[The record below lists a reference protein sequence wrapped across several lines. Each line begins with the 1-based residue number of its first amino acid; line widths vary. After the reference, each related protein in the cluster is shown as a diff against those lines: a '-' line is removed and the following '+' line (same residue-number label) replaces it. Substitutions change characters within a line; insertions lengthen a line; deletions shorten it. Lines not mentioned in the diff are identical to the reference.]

1 MQRPLFLLLLSTLT
15 YASQAATNSSAW
27 NCEQSKDGK
36 EWVCSGDAKSVE
48 AAPVSKTEPLVVKPE
63 PVAIETT
70 KPIEVQ
76 KPAPIV
82 EPVVETVVAPEIIIT
97 PPPIEKEVIDVEKP
111 RSIAVPVATKAH
123 SATTSGEWQCGAEA
137 KSSEW
142 NCQQTKKS
150 NSAENRESVAEVKT
164 ISTKSDNSRG
174 LRILPPAFD
183 GVQEQTFDVL
193 KSQLKID
200 PWEHCT
206 NPNAPKQVQMSLN
219 KGERTHSPINVQS
232 NYSEIFDNEISS
244 YFGNVQIKRADQQM
258 SSNAANYDS
267 VAGKLDVQGDVYYS
281 DDDMSVHTNAAT
293 FDLASDQAK
302 LRDVLFIAPT
312 ASLRGHAGAVYRDS
326 KTVSRYQDVAY
337 TSCPTGNQD
346 WVVHASELEIDKE
359 EGRGSAKNAWL
370 EFKGTP
376 VFYSPY
382 LAFPTDSRRSSGFL
396 APSFGSTQ
404 RSGFNISTPYY
415 FNIADNYD
423 ATFRPRYLTK
433 RGMLLAGEF
442 RYLTESSQGQTNVEV
457 LPNDYLR
464 QDKPRYFASMKNTTK
479 FTDKIQANVDL
490 NFVSDKNYFAEL
502 GSALSMPNFSYLKS
516 QADVGYYGDDINA
529 TARVENYQ
537 SIDKYLTGDKLPYR
551 KLPQI
556 NVNLKHGFDQLPAP
570 VNVAMENEFVY
581 FQHTK
586 LRNGQRSNL
595 KPSISLP
602 MQSASAY
609 VTPKIAVQYTNYFLS
624 NPSNPSSDFLANE
637 YQNPSNYPSQISRT
651 LPIFSTD
658 SGMTFQRNLNLGGKG
673 FLNTIEPRLF
683 YLYIPRTN
691 QDAIPLFDTAVYDMW
706 FNTLFRE
713 NRFSGIDRMQ
723 DANQFTAAIT
733 SRLIDEKTGKE
744 RAKFSL
750 GNTFYLQDRKVQ
762 SPYSVFKY
770 LKKDGAKV
778 QSRDTNNHLVVD
790 AAGSPVYETYYDS
803 VGVLPDTNSFSN
815 IIGEFSTQ
823 INDHVSI
830 DSGLQWNPHRAEIDR
845 GKLLLHLTNQPNEIL
860 NLGYRYRKNIMP
872 DISSA
877 DLANT
882 DIDWD
887 ITKQNLSTGISQTDV
902 SFHYP
907 VYDNWSAIGRWQ
919 YSLLYNSTQE
929 SFFGVEK
936 ENCCWRFRVV
946 GRRYVNNLNVFY
958 NGADVQGVSQTGV
971 FFQVEL
977 KGLTGMG
984 EKLDTF
990 LEQNIYGYRATQ

>member
-48 AAPVSKTEPLVVKPE
+48 AAPASKIEPSVVKSE
-63 PVAIETT
+63 AVVIETT
-70 KPIEVQ
+70 KPIEVE
-76 KPAPIV
+76 KLA
-82 EPVVETVVAPEIIIT
+82 PVVETVVAPEIIIT
-97 PPPIEKEVIDVEKP
+97 PPPIEKAVIDVEKP
-111 RSIAVPVATKAH
+111 RSIAVPVATEAQ
-123 SATTSGEWQCGAEA
+123 SAPNSGEWQCGAET

-150 NSAENRESVAEVKT
+150 NLTENPERESVAEIKT
-164 ISTKSDNSRG
+164 VSTKSDNSRG
-174 LRILPPAFD
+174 LRILSPAFD
-183 GVQEQTFDVL
+183 GAQEQTFDVL

-206 NPNAPKQVQMSLN
+206 NPNAPKQVQMSSN
-219 KGERTHSPINVQS
+219 KGERTHSPINVKS
-232 NYSEIFDNEISS
+232 NYSEIFENEISS

-293 FDLASDQAK
+293 FDLANDQAK

-346 WVVHASELEIDKE
+346 WVIHASELEIDKE
-359 EGRGSAKNAWL
+359 KGRGSAKNAWL

-382 LAFPTDSRRSSGFL
+382 LSFPTDNRRTSGFL

-464 QDKPRYFASMKNTTK
+464 QDKPRYFASIKNTTK
-479 FTDKIQANVDL
+479 FSDKIQANVDL

-516 QADVGYYGDDINA
+516 LADVGYYGDEISA
-529 TARVENYQ
+529 TAKVENYQ
-537 SIDKYLTGDKLPYR
+537 SIDKALTKGKLPYR

-556 NVNLKHGFDQLPAP
+556 NVNLKHGFDQLPVP
-570 VNVAMENEFVY
+570 VNVAMDNEFVY
-581 FQHTK
+581 FQHTS
-586 LRNGQRSNL
+586 LRNGQRSNI

-624 NPSNPSSDFLANE
+624 DPQSNIVSSETIAPKWAWSPSNILG
-637 YQNPSNYPSQISRT
+637 QVSRT

-658 SGMTFQRNLNLGGKG
+658 SGMTFERNLNLGGKA
-673 FLNTIEPRLF
+673 FLNTLEPRLF
-683 YLYIPRTN
+683 YLYIPRKN
-691 QDAIPLFDTAVYDMW
+691 QDAINTMFDTAAYDMW
-706 FNTLFRE
+706 FNTLFRD

-723 DANQFTAAIT
+723 DANQITTAVT
-733 SRLIDEKTGKE
+733 SRLIDEKTGQE

-750 GNTFYLQDRKVQ
+750 GNIFYFQNREIQVPYYLQNYANIDG
-762 SPYSVFKY
+762 KY
-770 LKKDGAKV
+770 VPIL
-778 QSRDTNNHLVVD
+778 D
-790 AAGSPVYETYYDS
+790 ADKNPTYYQFMPGTDK
-803 VGVLPDTNSFSN
+803 TRFSN
-815 IIGEFSTQ
+815 IIGEFSAR
-823 INDHVSI
+823 INDHIAI
-830 DSGLQWNPHRAEIDR
+830 DSGVQYDPYQSEISR
-845 GKLLLHLTNQPNEIL
+845 GKAMLHLTNQPNEIL
-860 NLGYRYRKNIMP
+860 NLGYRYRKMSPTLFPNLP
-872 DISSA
+872 NSRPNDI
-877 DLANT
+877 
-882 DIDWD
+882 I
-887 ITKQNLSTGISQTDV
+887 QTDV

-946 GRRYVNNLNVFY
+946 GRRYLNNLNVFASD
-958 NGADVQGVSQTGV
+958 ADVQGTSQTGV

>member
-1 MQRPLFLLLLSTLT
+1 
-15 YASQAATNSSAW
+15 TNSSAW

-36 EWVCSGDAKSVE
+36 EWVCSGDAKPVE
-48 AAPVSKTEPLVVKPE
+48 AAPASKIEPLVVKPE
-63 PVAIETT
+63 PVVIETT
-70 KPIEVQ
+70 KP
-76 KPAPIV
+76 V
-82 EPVVETVVAPEIIIT
+82 EAEKLAPVVEIVVTPEIIIT
-97 PPPIEKEVIDVEKP
+97 PPPIEQSVIDVEKP
-111 RSIAVPVATKAH
+111 HSITVPVAIETQ
-123 SATTSGEWQCGAEA
+123 SAPTSGEWQCGAEA
-137 KSSEW
+137 KNSEW

-150 NSAENRESVAEVKT
+150 NSTENPEHESVAEIKT
-164 ISTKSDNSRG
+164 VSTKSDNSRG
-174 LRILPPAFD
+174 LRILSPAFD

-193 KSQLKID
+193 KSQLKVD
-200 PWEHCT
+200 PWQHCT
-206 NPNAPKQVQMSLN
+206 NPNAPKQVPMSSN

-232 NYSEIFDNEISS
+232 NYSEIFENEISS

-382 LAFPTDSRRSSGFL
+382 LSFPTDNRRTSGFL

-442 RYLTESSQGQTNVEV
+442 RYLTESSQGQTSVEV

-537 SIDKYLTGDKLPYR
+537 SIDKALTKGKLPYR

-556 NVNLKHGFDQLPAP
+556 NVNLKHGFDQLPVP
-570 VNVAMENEFVY
+570 VNVAMDNEFVY
-581 FQHTK
+581 FQHTS
-586 LRNGQRSNL
+586 LRNGQRSNI

-624 NPSNPSSDFLANE
+624 DPQSNIVLSETIAPNSPSWAWSPSNILG
-637 YQNPSNYPSQISRT
+637 QVSRT

-658 SGMTFQRNLNLGGKG
+658 SGMTFERNLNLGGKA
-673 FLNTIEPRLF
+673 FLNTLEPRLF
-683 YLYIPRTN
+683 YLYIPRKN
-691 QDAIPLFDTAVYDMW
+691 QDAINTMFDTATYDMW
-706 FNTLFRE
+706 FNTLFRD

-723 DANQFTAAIT
+723 DANQITTAVT
-733 SRLIDEKTGKE
+733 SRLIDEKTGQE

-750 GNTFYLQDRKVQ
+750 GNIFYFQNREIQVPYYLQ
-762 SPYSVFKY
+762 
-770 LKKDGAKV
+770 
-778 QSRDTNNHLVVD
+778 
-790 AAGSPVYETYYDS
+790 
-803 VGVLPDTNSFSN
+803 
-815 IIGEFSTQ
+815 
-823 INDHVSI
+823 
-830 DSGLQWNPHRAEIDR
+830 
-845 GKLLLHLTNQPNEIL
+845 
-860 NLGYRYRKNIMP
+860 
-872 DISSA
+872 
-877 DLANT
+877 
-882 DIDWD
+882 
-887 ITKQNLSTGISQTDV
+887 
-902 SFHYP
+902 
-907 VYDNWSAIGRWQ
+907 
-919 YSLLYNSTQE
+919 
-929 SFFGVEK
+929 
-936 ENCCWRFRVV
+936 
-946 GRRYVNNLNVFY
+946 
-958 NGADVQGVSQTGV
+958 
-971 FFQVEL
+971 
-977 KGLTGMG
+977 
-984 EKLDTF
+984 
-990 LEQNIYGYRATQ
+990 

>member
-1 MQRPLFLLLLSTLT
+1 MQRPLFLLLLSTIT

-48 AAPVSKTEPLVVKPE
+48 AAPVSKIEPPVVKPE

-70 KPIEVQ
+70 KPVEVE
-76 KPAPIV
+76 KPAPIF

-97 PPPIEKEVIDVEKP
+97 PPPIEKAVIDVEKP
-111 RSIAVPVATKAH
+111 RSIAVPVAAETR
-123 SATTSGEWQCGAEA
+123 SAPTSGEWQCGAEA

-150 NSAENRESVAEVKT
+150 NSTENPERESVAEIKT
-164 ISTKSDNSRG
+164 VSTKSDHSSG
-174 LRILPPAFD
+174 LRILSPAFD

-206 NPNAPKQVQMSLN
+206 NPNAPKQVQMSSN
-219 KGERTHSPINVQS
+219 KGDRPHSPINVQS
-232 NYSEIFDNEISS
+232 NYSEIFENEISS

-415 FNIADNYD
+415 FNMAENYD

-442 RYLTESSQGQTNVEV
+442 HYLTESSQGQTSVEV

-464 QDKPRYFASMKNTTK
+464 QDKPRYFATMKNTTK

-516 QADVGYYGDDINA
+516 QADVGYYGDEISA

-556 NVNLKHGFDQLPAP
+556 NVNLKHGFDQLLVP
-570 VNVAMENEFVY
+570 VNVAMDNEFVY
-581 FQHTK
+581 FQHTS
-586 LRNGQRSNL
+586 LQNGQRSNI
-595 KPSISLP
+595 KPSVSLP

-624 NPSNPSSDFLANE
+624 DPQSNTASS
-637 YQNPSNYPSQISRT
+637 SSQISRT

-658 SGMTFQRNLNLGGKG
+658 SGMTFERNLNLGGKE
-673 FLNTIEPRLF
+673 FLNTLEPRLF
-683 YLYIPRTN
+683 YLYIPHTN

-723 DANQFTAAIT
+723 DANQITAAIT
-733 SRLIDEKTGKE
+733 SRLVDEKTGKE

-750 GNTFYLQDRKVQ
+750 GNIFYFQDRKVQ
-762 SPYSVFKY
+762 APYYFQQYIPTSEGYMKAT
-770 LKKDGAKV
+770 DGAGNIILDENGKPI
-778 QSRDTNNHLVVD
+778 LVTKSGQV
-790 AAGSPVYETYYDS
+790 S
-803 VGVLPDTNSFSN
+803 PDTETNAFSN
-815 IIGEFSTQ
+815 IIGEFSTH

-830 DSGLQWNPHRAEIDR
+830 DSGLQWNPHKANISR
-845 GKLLLHLTNQPNEIL
+845 GKAMLHLTNQPNEIL
-860 NLGYRYRKNIMP
+860 NLGYRYRENVTP
-872 DISSA
+872 DILVKTP
-877 DLANT
+877 DLQEGT
-882 DIDWD
+882 L
-887 ITKQNLSTGISQTDV
+887 QRYSTGISQTDV

-958 NGADVQGVSQTGV
+958 NGADVQGTSQTGI

>member
-1 MQRPLFLLLLSTLT
+1 MQRPLFLLLLSTLS
-15 YASQAATNSSAW
+15 YASEAATNASAW

-36 EWVCSGDAKSVE
+36 EWVCSGDTKSAE
-48 AAPVSKTEPLVVKPE
+48 PVPTTQIETPIITPE
-63 PVAIETT
+63 PKTVETAV
-70 KPIEVQ
+70 PIEVEKQ
-76 KPAPIV
+76 V
-82 EPVVETVVAPEIIIT
+82 EPIIT
-97 PPPIEKEVIDVEKP
+97 LPPIEKVIVKEVEKLRP
-111 RSIAVPVATKAH
+111 VSIQTENSTAP
-123 SATTSGEWQCGAEA
+123 TSGEWQCGADG

-150 NSAENRESVAEVKT
+150 NSTENSERESVAEIKSV
-164 ISTKSDNSRG
+164 STKSDNSRG
-174 LRILPPAFD
+174 LSILPEAFD
-183 GVQEQTFDVL
+183 ATQEQTFDVL

-200 PWEHCT
+200 PWQHCT
-206 NPNAPKQVQMSLN
+206 NPNAPKQVQLISN
-219 KGERTHSPINVQS
+219 KGERTRSPINVKS
-232 NYSEIFDNEISS
+232 NYSEIFENEISS
-244 YFGNVQIKRADQQM
+244 YFGNVHIDRADQQM

-293 FDLASDQAK
+293 FNLSNDQAK
-302 LRDVLFIAPT
+302 LRDVLFIAPS
-312 ASLRGHAGAVYRDS
+312 APLRGHAGAVYRDS
-326 KTVSRYQDVAY
+326 KNISRYQDVAY

-346 WVVHASELEIDKE
+346 WVIHASELEIDKE

-370 EFKGTP
+370 EFKGAP

-382 LAFPTDSRRSSGFL
+382 LAFPTDSRRTSGFL

-415 FNIADNYD
+415 FNIAPNYD

-433 RGMLLAGEF
+433 RGILLAGEF
-442 RYLTESSQGQTNVEV
+442 RYLTESSQGQTSVEV

-464 QDKPRYFASMKNTTK
+464 QDKPRFFASMKNTTK
-479 FTDKIQANVDL
+479 FTDRIQANVDL

-516 QADVGYYGDDINA
+516 QADVGYYGDEISA
-529 TARVENYQ
+529 VGRVENYQ
-537 SIDKYLTGDKLPYR
+537 SIDKALTKGKLPYR

-556 NVNLKHGFDQLPAP
+556 NVNLKHGFDQLPVP

-581 FQHTK
+581 FQHTS
-586 LRNGQRSNL
+586 LRNGQRSNI

-624 NPSNPSSDFLANE
+624 DPQSNINSSETTSSPSWAWQPNGFLG
-637 YQNPSNYPSQISRT
+637 QVSRT

-658 SGMTFQRNLNLGGKG
+658 SGMTFERNLNLGGKE
-673 FLNTIEPRLF
+673 FLNTLEPRLF

-691 QDAIPLFDTAVYDMW
+691 QDAINTMFDTATYDMW
-706 FNTLFRE
+706 FNTLFRD

-723 DANQFTAAIT
+723 DANQITTAIT
-733 SRLIDEKTGKE
+733 SRLIDEQTGKE

-750 GNTFYLQDRKVQ
+750 GNIFYFQDREIQVPYYLQNYEKNIDG
-762 SPYSVFKY
+762 KY
-770 LKKDGAKV
+770 VPVL
-778 QSRDTNNHLVVD
+778 D
-790 AAGSPVYETYYDS
+790 AAKNPTYYQFMPGIDK
-803 VGVLPDTNSFSN
+803 TRFSN
-815 IIGEFSTQ
+815 IIGEFSAR
-823 INDHVSI
+823 INDHVAI
-830 DSGLQWNPHRAEIDR
+830 DSGVQYDPYQSEISR
-845 GKLLLHLTNQPNEIL
+845 GKAMLHLTNQPNEIL
-860 NLGYRYRKNIMP
+860 NLGYRYRKMSPTLFPNLP
-872 DISSA
+872 NSRPNDIIQS
-877 DLANT
+877 
-882 DIDWD
+882 
-887 ITKQNLSTGISQTDV
+887 DV

-907 VYDNWSAIGRWQ
+907 IYDNWSAIGRWQ

-936 ENCCWRFRVV
+936 ENCCWKFRVV
-946 GRRYVNNLNVFY
+946 GRRYLNNLNVFASD
-958 NGADVQGVSQTGV
+958 ADIQGTSQTGV

-990 LEQNIYGYRATQ
+990 LEQNIYGYRSAQ

>member
-1 MQRPLFLLLLSTLT
+1 MRLKSNFASIITNKITLMQRRLFLLFLSALP
-15 YASQAATNSSAW
+15 YASESVANSAAW

-36 EWVCSGDAKSVE
+36 EWVCDGDSKSPESSPKPISETPISVE
-48 AAPVSKTEPLVVKPE
+48 PPAAVEIE
-63 PVAIETT
+63 NVA
-70 KPIEVQ
+70 
-76 KPAPIV
+76 
-82 EPVVETVVAPEIIIT
+82 PVVEITNPE
-97 PPPIEKEVIDVEKP
+97 PIVSSPVEKVTAEKEFVRP
-111 RSIAVPVATKAH
+111 MPVTQKA
-123 SATTSGEWQCGAEA
+123 
-137 KSSEW
+137 
-142 NCQQTKKS
+142 
-150 NSAENRESVAEVKT
+150 ES
-164 ISTKSDNSRG
+164 SRG
-174 LRILPPAFD
+174 LSILPAAFD
-183 GVQEQTFDVL
+183 ATQEQTFNVL

-200 PWEHCT
+200 PWEHCI
-206 NPNAPKQVQMSLN
+206 NPNAPKQTQIRSN
-219 KGERTHSPINVQS
+219 KGDRIHAPINVKS
-232 NYSEIFDNEISS
+232 NYSEIFENEISS
-244 YFGNVQIKRADQQM
+244 YFGNVRIDRADQQM

-267 VAGKLDVQGDVYYS
+267 VTGKLDAQGDVYYS
-281 DDDMSVHTNAAT
+281 DDDMAVHTDAAS

-302 LRDVLFIAPT
+302 LRDVLFIAP
-312 ASLRGHAGAVYRDS
+312 SVPLRGYAGAAYRDS
-326 KTVSRYQDVAY
+326 KTVSHYQDVAY

-346 WVVHASELEIDKE
+346 WVVHAGELKIDKE
-359 EGRGSAKNAWL
+359 DGRGSAKNAWL

-382 LAFPTDSRRSSGFL
+382 LSFPTDSRRTSGFL

-433 RGMLLAGEF
+433 RGILLAGES
-442 RYLTESSQGQTNVEV
+442 RYLTENSYGQLNAEI

-464 QDKPRYFASMKNTTK
+464 QDKPRYFASFKDTTK

-516 QADVGYYGDDINA
+516 QADVGYYGDEISA
-529 TARVENYQ
+529 VGRVENYQ
-537 SIDKYLTGDKLPYR
+537 SIDKALTKGKLPYR

-556 NVNLKHGFDQLPAP
+556 NVNLKHGFDQLPVP

-581 FQHTK
+581 FQHTS

-609 VTPKIAVQYTNYFLS
+609 VIPKIAVQYTNYFLS
-624 NPSNPSSDFLANE
+624 DPQSNIVSSETITPNPPLWAWSPSNILG
-637 YQNPSNYPSQISRT
+637 QVSRT

-658 SGMTFQRNLNLGGKG
+658 SGMTFERNLNLGGKD
-673 FLNTIEPRLF
+673 FLNTLEPRLF
-683 YLYIPRTN
+683 YLYIPRKN
-691 QDAIPLFDTAVYDMW
+691 QDAINTMFDTATYDMW

-723 DANQFTAAIT
+723 DANQITTAIT
-733 SRLIDEKTGKE
+733 SRLIDEQTGKE

-750 GNTFYLQDRKVQ
+750 GNIFYFQNREIQVPYYLQNYTNIDG
-762 SPYSVFKY
+762 KY
-770 LKKDGAKV
+770 VPVL
-778 QSRDTNNHLVVD
+778 D
-790 AAGSPVYETYYDS
+790 AVKNPTYYQFMPGTDK
-803 VGVLPDTNSFSN
+803 TRFSN
-815 IIGEFSTQ
+815 IIGELSAR
-823 INDHVSI
+823 INDHVAI
-830 DSGLQWNPHRAEIDR
+830 DSGVQYDPYQSEISR
-845 GKLLLHLTNQPNEIL
+845 GKAMLHLTNQPNEIL
-860 NLGYRYRKNIMP
+860 NLGYRYRKMSPMLFPNLP
-872 DISSA
+872 NSRPNDIIQS
-877 DLANT
+877 
-882 DIDWD
+882 DI
-887 ITKQNLSTGISQTDV
+887 

-907 VYDNWSAIGRWQ
+907 IYDNWSAIGRWQ

-936 ENCCWRFRVV
+936 ENCCWKFRVV
-946 GRRYVNNLNVFY
+946 GRRYLNNLNVFASD
-958 NGADVQGVSQTGV
+958 ADVQGTSQTGV

-990 LEQNIYGYRATQ
+990 LEQNIYGYRSTPSY

>member
-36 EWVCSGDAKSVE
+36 EWVCSGDAKPVE
-48 AAPVSKTEPLVVKPE
+48 AAPVSKIEPPVVKLE

-70 KPIEVQ
+70 KPVEVE
-76 KPAPIV
+76 KPAPLI
-82 EPVVETVVAPEIIIT
+82 EPVVEKVVTPEIIIA
-97 PPPIEKEVIDVEKP
+97 PPPIEKTVVDVEKL

-123 SATTSGEWQCGAEA
+123 SATTSGERQCGAEA
-137 KSSEW
+137 KSSEL

-150 NSAENRESVAEVKT
+150 NSAENRESIAEVKT

-267 VAGKLDVQGDVYYS
+267 VTGKLDAQGDVYYS
-281 DDDMSVHTNAAT
+281 DDDMSVHTDAAT
-293 FDLASDQAK
+293 FDLANDQAK

-312 ASLRGHAGAVYRDS
+312 ASLRGHAGAVYRES

-382 LAFPTDSRRSSGFL
+382 LSFPTDNRRTSGFL

-415 FNIADNYD
+415 FNIAENYD

-442 RYLTESSQGQTNVEV
+442 RYLTESSQGQTSVEV

-464 QDKPRYFASMKNTTK
+464 NDKPRYFASMKNTTK
-479 FTDKIQANVDL
+479 FSDKIQANVDL

-516 QADVGYYGDDINA
+516 QADVGYYGDEISA

-537 SIDKYLTGDKLPYR
+537 SIDKALTDGNLPYR

-556 NVNLKHGFDQLPAP
+556 NVNLKHGFDQLPMP
-570 VNVAMENEFVY
+570 VNVAMDNEFVY

-637 YQNPSNYPSQISRT
+637 FQNPSNYPSQISRT

-658 SGMTFQRNLNLGGKG
+658 SGMTFERNLNLGGKR

-683 YLYIPRTN
+683 YLYIPHTN
-691 QDAIPLFDTAVYDMW
+691 QDAIPLFDTAAYDVW

-723 DANQFTAAIT
+723 DANQITTAMT
-733 SRLIDEKTGKE
+733 SRLIDEQTGKE
-744 RAKFSL
+744 QAKFSL
-750 GNTFYLQDRKVQ
+750 GNILYFQDRTVTMPIIDPATGKVTYQ
-762 SPYSVFKY
+762 
-770 LKKDGAKV
+770 AE
-778 QSRDTNNHLVVD
+778 TNR
-790 AAGSPVYETYYDS
+790 
-803 VGVLPDTNSFSN
+803 FSN
-815 IIGEFSTQ
+815 LIGELSTR
-823 INDHVSI
+823 INDHVAI
-830 DSGLQWNPHRAEIDR
+830 DSGMQFDPYQNEISR
-845 GKLLLHLTNQPNEIL
+845 GKAILHLTNQPNEIL
-860 NLGYRYRKNIMP
+860 NLGYRYRKNTLIP
-872 DISSA
+872 NRANDIIQS
-877 DLANT
+877 
-882 DIDWD
+882 
-887 ITKQNLSTGISQTDV
+887 DV

-929 SFFGVEK
+929 SFFGIEK

-946 GRRYVNNLNVFY
+946 GRRYVNNLNVPP
-958 NGADVQGVSQTGV
+958 NQSGVPQLDVADAQGTSQTGV

>member
-1 MQRPLFLLLLSTLT
+1 MQRPLFLLLLSTLS
-15 YASQAATNSSAW
+15 YASEAATNASAW

-36 EWVCSGDAKSVE
+36 EWVCSGDTKS
-48 AAPVSKTEPLVVKPE
+48 AE
-63 PVAIETT
+63 PVPTTQIET
-70 KPIEVQ
+70 P
-76 KPAPIV
+76 
-82 EPVVETVVAPEIIIT
+82 IIT
-97 PPPIEKEVIDVEKP
+97 PEPIAVQKTAETTAPIEIEKQVEPIIALPPIEKVIVKEVEKLRP
-111 RSIAVPVATKAH
+111 VSIQTENSTAP
-123 SATTSGEWQCGAEA
+123 TSGEWQCGADG

-150 NSAENRESVAEVKT
+150 NSTENSERESVAEIKSV
-164 ISTKSDNSRG
+164 STKSDNSRG
-174 LRILPPAFD
+174 LSILPAAFD
-183 GVQEQTFDVL
+183 ATQEQTFDVL

-200 PWEHCT
+200 PWQHCT
-206 NPNAPKQVQMSLN
+206 NPNAPKQIPIISN
-219 KGERTHSPINVQS
+219 KGERTRSPINVKS
-232 NYSEIFDNEISS
+232 NYSEIFENEISS
-244 YFGNVQIKRADQQM
+244 YFGNVHIDRADQQM

-293 FDLASDQAK
+293 FNLSNDQAK
-302 LRDVLFIAPT
+302 LRDVLFIAPS
-312 ASLRGHAGAVYRDS
+312 APLRGHAGAVYRDS
-326 KTVSRYQDVAY
+326 KNISRYQDVAY

-346 WVVHASELEIDKE
+346 WVIHASELEIDKE

-382 LAFPTDSRRSSGFL
+382 LAFPTDSRRTSGFL

-415 FNIADNYD
+415 FNIAENYD

-433 RGMLLAGEF
+433 RGILLAGEF
-442 RYLTESSQGQTNVEV
+442 RYLTESSQGQTSVEV

-464 QDKPRYFASMKNTTK
+464 QDKPRFFASMKNTTK
-479 FTDKIQANVDL
+479 FTDRIQANADL

-516 QADVGYYGDDINA
+516 QADVGYYGDEISA
-529 TARVENYQ
+529 VGRVENYQ
-537 SIDKYLTGDKLPYR
+537 SIDKYLTGEKLPYR

-556 NVNLKHGFDQLPAP
+556 NVNLKHAFDQLPVP
-570 VNVAMENEFVY
+570 INVAMENEFVY
-581 FQHTK
+581 FQHTS
-586 LRNGQRSNL
+586 LQNGQRSNI
-595 KPSISLP
+595 KPSVSLP

-609 VTPKIAVQYTNYFLS
+609 VTPKVSLQYTNYFLS
-624 NPSNPSSDFLANE
+624 DPLTPSS
-637 YQNPSNYPSQISRT
+637 STQIDRT

-658 SGMTFQRNLNLGGKG
+658 SGMTFERNLNLGGKG
-673 FLNTIEPRLF
+673 FLNTLEPRLF

-691 QDAIPLFDTAVYDMW
+691 QNDIQIFDTAVYDMW

-723 DANQFTAAIT
+723 DANQMTAAVT
-733 SRLIDEKTGKE
+733 SRLIDEQTGKE

-750 GNTFYLQDRKVQ
+750 GNIVYFQDRNVTMPVINPKTGEVE
-762 SPYSVFKY
+762 
-770 LKKDGAKV
+770 KDTDGNSKFFAPET
-778 QSRDTNNHLVVD
+778 SR
-790 AAGSPVYETYYDS
+790 
-803 VGVLPDTNSFSN
+803 FSN
-815 IIGEFSTQ
+815 IIGELSTR

-830 DSGLQWNPHRAEIDR
+830 DSGLQWNPQTADISR
-845 GKLLLHLTNQPNEIL
+845 GKAILHLTNQPNEIL
-860 NLGYRYRKNIMP
+860 NLGYRYRENT
-872 DISSA
+872 
-877 DLANT
+877 LANVT
-882 DIDWD
+882 
-887 ITKQNLSTGISQTDV
+887 QSVSTGISQTDV

-907 VYDNWSAIGRWQ
+907 IYDNWSAIGRWQ

-936 ENCCWRFRVV
+936 ENCCWKFRVV
-946 GRRYVNNLNVFY
+946 GRRYLNNLNVFASD
-958 NGADVQGVSQTGV
+958 ADIQGTSQTGV

-990 LEQNIYGYRATQ
+990 LEQNIYGYRSAQ